1 MSSQN
6 SALKNIIV
14 PETSPNVSYTEGAS
28 SLNELSSTISDIAS
42 YNQKLRL
49 ILKRAANS
57 QPSSREPL
65 VKQLQALKEQCLG
78 NILKAE
84 ELLKS
89 LSVTD
94 DPLER
99 LRRQKVSDDLQ
110 MTVSTFRSLLEQLK
124 RVETDQIASRESMFP
139 VVSKVSH
146 SLSDKS
152 EAPSHSQDEVIQI
165 PDEYSRL
172 QPPQQLQ
179 VQKNVSYDSTT
190 TEFLRE
196 RQEAIR
202 EIETSISEV
211 NSIFKDL
218 AIMIKEQGLQVEELG
233 SNIENTVVQTESAVD
248 QLTKAKTRRAK
259 RRKRMFVCL
268 LFLFLLLFLFVIV
281 AVS

>member
-6 SALKNIIV
+6 SALKNVSVSEIRK
-14 PETSPNVSYTEGAS
+14 NVSDAEGESALS
-28 SLNELSSTISDIAS
+28 ELSTTISNIAS

-49 ILKRAANS
+49 LLKRATTS
-57 QPSSREPL
+57 QPSSRRTL
-65 VKQLQALKEQCLG
+65 IKQLQTLKEQCLESV
-78 NILKAE
+78 LKAE
-84 ELLKS
+84 ELLKTFS
-89 LSVTD
+89 ITE

-110 MTVSTFRSLLEQLK
+110 RTISTFRSLLEDLK
-124 RVETDQIASRESMFP
+124 RLETNQIIASDSLLP
-139 VVSKVSH
+139 VVSRVSH
-146 SLSDKS
+146 SVTEKT
-152 EAPSHSQDEVIQI
+152 EAPLRSQDVVIQI
-165 PDEYSRL
+165 PEEQSKL
-172 QPPQQLQ
+172 QSQQQLQ
-179 VQKNVSYDSTT
+179 KNISYDSTT

-233 SNIENTVVQTESAVD
+233 SSIENTVVQTESAVD
-248 QLTKAKTRRAK
+248 QLTKAKARRAR
-259 RRKRMFVCL
+259 RRKRIFICL
-268 LFLFLLLFLFVIV
+268 LFLFLLLFMFVAV